1 METQPLRVVQT
12 IYEAGARGDIVTAL
26 AQYSPA
32 CAVHEPDS
40 LPFGGLWQGPAGI
53 GQVLGIVFQVF
64 DKFEPRPQAFIAD
77 GERVAVLVDLT
88 VRVRKTGEELTMPL
102 LELYTV
108 RDGQVVEFRPFYW
121 DTARVLAA
129 LT

>member
-1 METQPLRVVQT
+1 METEALRVVQT
-12 IYEAGARGDIVTAL
+12 IYEAGARGDINTAL
-26 AQYSPA
+26 AQYHPD

-53 GQVLGIVFQVF
+53 GQVLGVAFQVF
-64 DKFEPRPQAFIAD
+64 DRFEPRPQTFIAD

-88 VRVRKTGEELTMPL
+88 VRVRSTGQELTMPL

-129 LT
+129 LA